1 MKHLLIFFAIF
12 CSFLSAKAQLGIGGG
27 GSTTVGRIS
36 GTLVDSITKKPL
48 DYASVSIFRSGGK
61 VPMNGVLTDEK
72 GGFKFDGLHPGSYK
86 IRITYV
92 GYPDKVVD
100 PIVTT
105 DAKPDKNMGQV
116 VVAPSSKALKEVNIV
131 GSAPLIENRIDKI
144 VYNAEKDVTAAGGS
158 ATDILQKVPLV
169 AVDINGN
176 VSLRG
181 DANVRVLI
189 NGKPSGATSASLSD
203 VLKGIP
209 ADQIKSVEVITTP
222 SAKYDAEGSAGIIN
236 IITKQKNISGI
247 SGSISGGIGTR
258 QNNGNLNLNY
268 NKNRFNLTVNVGGN
282 ASWPQT
288 SITDFQQTIR
298 DTTTT
303 THGTS
308 RVTRHAII
316 GSVSAG
322 YEFNAFNSINTSIRL
337 NQIEFST
344 NSNSS
349 SITSAPTNPS
359 INPYSNS
366 SLAHAV
372 PASGFDWNID
382 YTHKFKKEG
391 EELDLSTQWSHSIG
405 NTDYTN
411 RYSAIYPSLKDNIDG
426 TNNEYTLQADYTI
439 PFNKVLKLEAG
450 GKYIIRRIG
459 TENDLYNPDGDDF
472 VYDAINSSTYN
483 YNQNV
488 AAGYSVFTIDLSKG
502 YSILAGLRDEYTTIH
517 GDPQS
522 LSQSLSPFDQDYN
535 TLVPSLTLQKKLSA
549 TQTVKLAYSKRITR
563 PSLQYLNP
571 FVNKTSI
578 QSQSVGNPEL
588 DPEISQTVELD
599 YNTYIKTSI
608 VNLSVYYKHTS
619 DLIEGIATPIKIPI
633 VINNVEQNGTITT
646 YQNIGNNNSIGGS
659 FFGSITP
666 FKILTIIGNINAYT
680 YKPDPAGIYALTQS
694 QNGTYIQYGGFL
706 RATLTLPDD
715 IIAESFAFG
724 SSSRRTIQGSNPSFS
739 IFGVGVRK
747 QFDKKKFSLGL
758 NAIQPFSTYKS
769 FDSNISSPDLKQTS
783 SFKLPFRSFGL
794 TFSYNF
800 GKLSFS
806 NPKEKKGVNN
816 DDLKQDD
823 QGMGGGGAPAG
834 GGGGGRQ

>member
-1 MKHLLIFFAIF
+1 MKRLLIFFAII
-12 CSFLSAKAQLGIGGG
+12 CTFLSAKAQIGFGGGG
-27 GSTTVGRIS
+27 GSTTVGKIS
-36 GTLVDSITKKPL
+36 GNLVDSITKKPL

-61 VPMNGVLTDEK
+61 VPINGVLTDEK
-72 GGFKFDGLHPGSYK
+72 GGFKFDGLHPGNYK

-92 GYPDKVVD
+92 GYPDKIVD

-116 VVAPSSKALKEVNIV
+116 NVAPSSKALKEVNIV
-131 GSAPLIENRIDKI
+131 GTTPLIENRIDKI
-144 VYNAEKDVTAAGGS
+144 VYNAEKDITAAGGS

-169 AVDINGN
+169 SVDINGN

-189 NGKPSGATSASLSD
+189 YGRPSGATSASLAD

-209 ADQIKSVEVITTP
+209 ADQIKSVEVITSP

-236 IITKQKNISGI
+236 IVTKQKNISGI
-247 SGSISGGIGTR
+247 SGSISGGVGTR
-258 QNNGNLNLNY
+258 QNNGNFNLNY
-268 NKNRFNLTVNVGGN
+268 NKNRFNLTVNLGGN

-288 SITDFQQTIR
+288 SLTDFQQTIDK
-298 DTTTT
+298 DTIHTSTET
-303 THGTS
+303 KGTS

-322 YEFNAFNSINTSIRL
+322 YEFNAFSSINTSIRL
-337 NQIEFST
+337 TQIEFST
-344 NSNSS
+344 NS
-349 SITSAPTNPS
+349 TSQTIAAT
-359 INPYSNS
+359 PYSNTS
-366 SLAHAV
+366 QAHAV

-382 YTHKFKKEG
+382 YTHKYKKEG

-411 RYSAIYPSLKDNIDG
+411 IYTAVFPNLKNNING
-426 TNNEYTLQADYTI
+426 TNNEYTLQADYTL
-439 PFNKVLKLEAG
+439 PVSKVLKLEAG
-450 GKYIIRRIG
+450 GKYIIRRISSDN
-459 TENDLYNPDGDDF
+459 ELYNPVGNDF

-488 AAGYSVFTIDLSKG
+488 AAGYSVFTISLPKD
-502 YSILAGLRDEYTTIH
+502 YSILAGIRDEYTTIH

-522 LSQSLSPFDQDYN
+522 LSEDLNPFDQDYN

-549 TQTVKLAYSKRITR
+549 TQTLKLAYSKRITR
-563 PSLQYLNP
+563 PSLQFLNP
-571 FVNKTSI
+571 FINKTNI

-588 DPEISQTVELD
+588 DPEVSQTIELD
-599 YNTYIKTSI
+599 YNTFIKTSI
-608 VNLSVYYKHTS
+608 INLSAYYKHTNN
-619 DLIEGIATPIKIPI
+619 LIEGIATPIS
-633 VINNVEQNGTITT
+633 VTVNNVVQGGTITT
-646 YQNIGNNNSIGGS
+646 YQNIGDNNSIGGS
-659 FFGSITP
+659 FFGSVTP
-666 FKILTIIGNINAYT
+666 FKILTILGNINAYT
-680 YKPDPAGIYALTQS
+680 YKPDPAGIYNLEQS

-724 SSSRRTIQGSNPSFS
+724 SSSRRTIQGTNPAFS

-769 FDSNISSPDLKQTS
+769 FDSNINSPGLKQSS
-783 SFKLPFRSFGL
+783 SFQLPFRSFGL

-806 NPKEKKGVNN
+806 NPKDKKGVNN

-834 GGGGGRQ
+834 GGNRN